1 MHNLEMKNPD
11 WNQGLNHG
19 LKQGGLSGTS
29 REIIT
34 RYPNKPLR
42 PYNGKK
48 LIQIDG
54 QWFRASEV
62 GQYYAKLAKEAQS
75 AFHPVNG
82 SFESIPEPKRLIA
95 EPETSGHA
103 PSLSLLRNNC
113 TETESKTPPKPLP
126 KGLNT
131 HNKKTKRALQEN
143 VNYLVEKYGIEN
155 IGFLTLTFK
164 QMVTSAKEAQRRY
177 KSLNTHVLS
186 QRYTATIRVM
196 ERCKSGRIHYHLL
209 VVLDQDIRT
218 GFDFSAIK
226 NQDYSSANKA
236 IRLEWAYWRK
246 TAPLY
251 GFGRTEL
258 LPIKSTG
265 RALGQYIGK
274 YIAKH
279 IEHRIMAD
287 KGVRLVSYGGNS
299 RNWNSKHTPL
309 DYASTQWRYKLN
321 TFARQVT
328 KSKGVM
334 CYGIADFQRHLG
346 KNWAFKFRDYI
357 MTLEPIHPTCPF

>member
-1 MHNLEMKNPD
+1 MSNLEMKNPD
-11 WNQGLNHG
+11 GNQGSNHG
-19 LKQGGLSGTS
+19 LQQGLSGTT

-34 RYPNKPLR
+34 RYPNEPPR

-48 LIQIDG
+48 LVQIDG
-54 QWFRASEV
+54 QYFRSSEV
-62 GQYYAKLAKEAQS
+62 GQYYAKLAKETQS
-75 AFHPVNG
+75 AFHPVN
-82 SFESIPEPKRLIA
+82 SSVESIPEPKRLIA
-95 EPETSGHA
+95 EPETTGVA
-103 PSLSLLRNNC
+103 LSLSLLRNNS
-113 TETESKTPPKPLP
+113 TEKDGEIPLKPLP
-126 KGLNT
+126 KALNT

-164 QMVTSAKEAQRRY
+164 EMITNAKESQRRFN
-177 KSLNTHVLS
+177 SLNSHVIS
-186 QRYTATIRVM
+186 KRYTATIRVM

-209 VVLDQDIRT
+209 VVLGDDIRT

-309 DYASTQWRYKLN
+309 DYGSTQWRYKVNAL
-321 TFARQVT
+321 ARQVT

-334 CYGIADFQRHLG
+334 CYGLADIQRHLG
-346 KNWAFKFRDYI
+346 KNWAFKHRDYI